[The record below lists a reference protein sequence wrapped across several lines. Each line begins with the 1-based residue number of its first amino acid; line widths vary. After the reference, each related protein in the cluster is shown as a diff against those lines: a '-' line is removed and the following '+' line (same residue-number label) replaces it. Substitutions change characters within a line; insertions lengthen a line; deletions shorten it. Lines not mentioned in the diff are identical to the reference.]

1 MRHCPNCS
9 QPNLEGEIYC
19 QACGMALEPVPLTTR
34 VLTEHGSHSGTDRL
48 GPEAVILLV
57 IEDDEEPIVVQVQ
70 REVILGRINDQREG
84 MAFINLSP
92 YGAMDRGVSRQHA
105 RLLREDDALYLLDL
119 RSTNGTL
126 LNGEL
131 LPTSVEWRVRDG
143 DEITL
148 GRLKIMIFFKLN

>member
-1 MRHCPNCS
+1 MRH
-9 QPNLEGEIYC
+9 GT
-19 QACGMALEPVPLTTR
+19 EPVPLTTR
-34 VLTEHGSHSGTDRL
+34 VLDEYGSHSGTDRL
-48 GPEAVILLV
+48 GPEGVILLMV
-57 IEDDEEPIVVQVQ
+57 EDEDEPIVVQVQ
-70 REVILGRINDQREG
+70 HEVILGRITDQSEG
-84 MAFINLSP
+84 AAFINLTP

-148 GRLKIMIFFKLN
+148 GRLKVTIYFKLD